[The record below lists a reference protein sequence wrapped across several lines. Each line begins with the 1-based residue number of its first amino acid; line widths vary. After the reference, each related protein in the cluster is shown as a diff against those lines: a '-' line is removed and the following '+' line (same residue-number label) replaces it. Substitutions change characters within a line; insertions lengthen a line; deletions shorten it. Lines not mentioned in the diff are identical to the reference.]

1 MNINVPNPTAQRA
14 ERSNARAAWMRQLR
28 TWHWISG
35 AICLVTTML
44 FAITGLTLN
53 HASLI
58 EAKPA
63 ITVKEAK
70 LDEGALAEVQRAPKT
85 GRALLPA
92 AIAAALD
99 KSFGAS
105 TAAKEAEFSADEIY
119 VSLPRPGGDSW
130 MSIERD
136 TGAVRYEV
144 TTRGWIAY
152 LNDLHKGRHTGTA
165 WIIFID
171 VFAIAC
177 VVFCITGLLL
187 LQMYA
192 KGRPSTWPLVAFGV
206 ALPIIIA
213 ILFIH

>member
-1 MNINVPNPTAQRA
+1 MNITVRNPTPQTA
-14 ERSNARAAWMRQLR
+14 ERSNARATWMRQLR

-44 FAITGLTLN
+44 FALTGLTLN
-53 HASLI
+53 HAALI
-58 EAKPA
+58 EAKPTV
-63 ITVKEAK
+63 TVKEAK
-70 LDEGALAEVQRAPKT
+70 LDAAALAEVQRAPKT
-85 GRALLPA
+85 GRTALPA

-99 KSFGAS
+99 KSFG
-105 TAAKEAEFSADEIY
+105 TATTGKEAEFSADEIY

-130 MSIERD
+130 ISVERD
-136 TGAVRYEV
+136 TGLARYEV
-144 TTRGWIAY
+144 TSRGWIAY

-192 KGRPSTWPLVAFGV
+192 KGRPSTWPLVALGV